1 MTARDGGLIFG
12 LYEQNCIGM
21 GAGAV
26 TLWRDE
32 YDRRLEA
39 LRPSYWLDLAHISE
53 EGGLDLI
60 FFGDV
65 LGMYDTYGGSAD
77 TSIRYGVELPA
88 HDPAVLAG
96 ILAAATE
103 RLSFVVT
110 ASTTY
115 SHPFDLARR
124 FSTLDHLS
132 GGRFGWN
139 VVTSYLPNAAGNF
152 GLDSMI
158 DHDERY
164 EIAEEFLDVTYQLWE
179 GSWADDAF
187 IADPTTGTFADP
199 SRVRPINHDGK
210 HFRVAGPH
218 VSIPSPQ
225 RTPVVF
231 QSGWSPRGRRFGARH
246 AEVIFAGADSP
257 ESFASGLR
265 EIRSLTASEGRDPGD
280 VLALSSLSVITAPT
294 DAEVQQKVDRLQA
307 NYIPEAQMAAFSSW
321 SGVDLASGATDD
333 LRTRRTNHTESV
345 LQEAGS
351 GPEPLRIQ
359 TLREG
364 FRDFYGDHAGSIIGT
379 PDVVADAIEE
389 HARISGTDGY
399 ILRTFVSPQTVED
412 FVTLILPRLRE
423 RGLYQ
428 DRTTATTLRSRVRGD
443 GANGLPANHPAA
455 QHRWPSEEVR

>member
-1 MTARDGGLIFG
+1 MTIRDGGLIFG

-26 TLWRDE
+26 TLWRDRH
-32 YDRRLEA
+32 DRRLEA
-39 LRPSYWLDLAHISE
+39 LTPGYWLDLARICE

-65 LGMYDTYGGSAD
+65 LGMYDTYAGSAE
-77 TSIRYGVELPA
+77 TAITYGVELPA

-124 FSTLDHLS
+124 FSTIDHLS

-152 GLDSMI
+152 GLDRMI

-187 IADPTTGTFADP
+187 IADPASGLFANAD
-199 SRVRPINHDGK
+199 RVRPINHDGK

-218 VSIPSPQ
+218 VSVPSRQ
-225 RTPVVF
+225 RTPVIF

-246 AEVIFAGADSP
+246 AEVIFAGADGP
-257 ESFASGLR
+257 ESFVSGLAD
-265 EIRSLTASEGRDPGD
+265 IRAHAAGQGRNPAD
-280 VLALSSLSVITAPT
+280 VSALSSLSVVTAPT
-294 DAEVQQKVDRLQA
+294 EAEVQRKVDRMQSVYVA
-307 NYIPEAQMAAFSSW
+307 EAQMAAFSAW
-321 SGVDLASGATDD
+321 SGVDLAAHTADD
-333 LRTRRTNHTESV
+333 LAKRRTGHTESV

-351 GPEPLRIQ
+351 GPAPLRIEE
-359 TLREG
+359 LR
-364 FRDFYGDHAGSIIGT
+364 RSHRSFYGGDHSGSFIGT
-379 PDVVADAIEE
+379 PDVVADAIER
-389 HARISGTDGY
+389 HARVTGTAGY
-399 ILRTFVSPQTVED
+399 ILRTFVSPETVED

-423 RGLYQ
+423 RGLHQ
-428 DRTTATTLRSRVRGD
+428 PPSAVTTLRSRLRGTD
-443 GANGLPANHPAA
+443 RLPDTHPAA
-455 QHRWPSEEVR
+455 RHRWPAVVAR

>member
-26 TLWRDE
+26 TLWRDGK
-32 YDRRLEA
+32 DRRLEA
-39 LRPSYWLDLAHISE
+39 LRPSYWLDLARISE

-77 TSIRYGVELPA
+77 TAIRYGVELPA
-88 HDPAVLAG
+88 HDPAILAG
-96 ILAAATE
+96 ILAANTE

-124 FSTLDHLS
+124 FSTIDHLS

-152 GLDSMI
+152 GLEAMV

-187 IADPTTGTFADP
+187 VADSATGVFANPD
-199 SRVRPINHDGK
+199 RVRPIDHDGK
-210 HFRVAGPH
+210 RFRVAGPH
-218 VSIPSPQ
+218 VSVPSPQ
-225 RTPVVF
+225 RTPVIF

-246 AEVIFAGADSP
+246 AEVIFAGADGP
-257 ESFASGLR
+257 ERFAKGLA
-265 EIRSLTASEGRDPGD
+265 EIRALAAADGRNPSD
-280 VLALSSLSVITAPT
+280 VLGLASLSVVTAPT
-294 DAEVQQKVDRLQA
+294 ESEVQRKVERLQA
-307 NYIPEAQMAAFSSW
+307 NYVAEAQMAAFSAW
-321 SGVDLASGATDD
+321 S
-333 LRTRRTNHTESV
+333 
-345 LQEAGS
+345 
-351 GPEPLRIQ
+351 
-359 TLREG
+359 
-364 FRDFYGDHAGSIIGT
+364 
-379 PDVVADAIEE
+379 
-389 HARISGTDGY
+389 
-399 ILRTFVSPQTVED
+399 
-412 FVTLILPRLRE
+412 
-423 RGLYQ
+423 
-428 DRTTATTLRSRVRGD
+428 
-443 GANGLPANHPAA
+443 
-455 QHRWPSEEVR
+455 